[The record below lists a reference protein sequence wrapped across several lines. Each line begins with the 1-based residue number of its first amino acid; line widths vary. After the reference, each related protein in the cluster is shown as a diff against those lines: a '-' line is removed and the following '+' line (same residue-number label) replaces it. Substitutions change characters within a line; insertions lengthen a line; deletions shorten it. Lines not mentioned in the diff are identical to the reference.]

1 MTKEDLKDYLIEE
14 AEYSE
19 EDVNNMDAEEL
30 VNAWLTWNGIIGYTS
45 DVLKVVAA
53 AYENNLKEL
62 KDYNF

>member
-45 DVLKVVAA
+45 DVLEVVAA

-62 KDYNF
+62 EDYNF